1 VRIADRLVG
10 PGAPVYIVAE
20 AGVNHDGDPQRAL
33 ALVDAA
39 VQAGADAVK
48 FQVFRASEL
57 VTSQAEAA
65 GYQRAAGFGTQMEMF
80 SRLELSGQSFA
91 QLAEYCRKRRI
102 AFLATPFSVSDVD
115 QVVRFGA
122 PAIKIASSDLNN
134 VRLLRRAVETGLP
147 LIVSTG
153 AATAAEIRQS
163 VEWLRAWGADGRLIL
178 LHCVSCYPTP
188 LEAANLRAIGTLE
201 TEFGVPCGFSD
212 HTTSTQIGA
221 WAVAAGACL
230 LEKHFTLDRR
240 ARGPDH
246 AMSLEPAELAD
257 YVQMARQAE
266 KALGWG
272 QVGMSTLE
280 DEVRRL
286 ARRSV
291 VSTRFLPAGTV
302 LSAQMLTVKRPA
314 GGIPADRLDEL
325 IGRRL
330 RRDVPPDTLLSWDML
345 A

>member
-1 VRIADRLVG
+1 VWIADRPVG
-10 PGAPVYIVAE
+10 PGAAVYIVAE

-39 VQAGADAVK
+39 AHAGADAVK
-48 FQVFRASEL
+48 FQLFRASEL
-57 VTSQAEAA
+57 VTGRAAAA
-65 GYQRAAGFGTQMEMF
+65 GYQRAAGFATQREMLC
-80 SRLELSGQSFA
+80 RLELSEEVFA

-102 AFLATPFSVSDVD
+102 AFMATPFGAGDVD
-115 QVVRFGA
+115 RVVGFGA
-122 PAIKIASSDLNN
+122 PAIKIGSGDLNN
-134 VRLLRRAVETGLP
+134 VRLLRRAAETGLP
-147 LIVSTG
+147 VILSTG
-153 AATAAEIRQS
+153 AATATEIRQS
-163 VEWLRAWGADGRLIL
+163 VEWLRAWGAGDRLIL
-178 LHCVSCYPTP
+178 LHCVSCYPAP

-201 TEFGVPCGFSD
+201 AEFGVPCGFSD

-246 AMSLEPAELAD
+246 AMSLEPQELAD
-257 YVQMARQAE
+257 YIQMARQAE
-266 KALGWG
+266 KALGRG
-272 QVGMSTLE
+272 QLGMSELE
-280 DEVRRL
+280 TEVRQL

-291 VSTRFLPAGTV
+291 VSARFLPAGTV
-302 LSAQMLTVKRPA
+302 LSAEMVTVKRPA
-314 GGIPADRLDEL
+314 GGIPPDRLDEL

-330 RRDVPPDTLLSWDML
+330 RIDVPADTPLSWDML